1 MKSAK
6 VKLENASGIFVKS
19 EDGMDDDDD
28 IPDLKLTVQIH
39 WQADENFPKFKKS
52 AGGTSTIL
60 LSGPGEFTMRK
71 LHELLAPLSVT
82 DTKFG
87 EFNLDSPAE
96 IRLLS
101 WIGHT
106 KEWEMD
112 SQRLMSL
119 ASVTSNKK
127 IDIAVLNKKMASKKR
142 KPPENLLKSTRN
154 RPGFLIRIHHPL

>member
-60 LSGPGEFTMRK
+60 LRGSGELKMRK
-71 LHELLAPLSVT
+71 LHEMLAPLSVT

-112 SQRLMSL
+112 SQRLTSL
-119 ASVTSNKK
+119 AFVTTNGK

-142 KPPENLLKSTRN
+142 KTPENRYEIV
-154 RPGFLIRIHHPL
+154 RGFGNF